1 MLRRAIDDLG
11 PYAQPQQQAQLPA
24 PAQPQVT
31 DADPIARH
39 IQTASLTQLNGELS
53 TLQQNE
59 ARELAAEAA
68 HPNNANTP
76 TDLRAIAQT
85 ARQYNQGH
93 VWGDFNYAQRELL
106 ARALEQHATDFEMQQ
121 RPPGHKK
128 GGYITRKPSIDEM
141 RFALMK
147 GK

>member
-1 MLRRAIDDLG
+1 V
-11 PYAQPQQQAQLPA
+11 LP
-24 PAQPQVT
+24 
-31 DADPIARH
+31 RH

-53 TLQQNE
+53 TRMQDE
-59 ARELAAEAA
+59 ARELAARVAP
-68 HPNNANTP
+68 PNNAHTP

-85 ARQYNQGH
+85 ARQYSAGQPWR
-93 VWGDFNYAQRELL
+93 VFNPAQRELL
-106 ARALEQHATDFEMQQ
+106 ARALEQHATDIEMQQ